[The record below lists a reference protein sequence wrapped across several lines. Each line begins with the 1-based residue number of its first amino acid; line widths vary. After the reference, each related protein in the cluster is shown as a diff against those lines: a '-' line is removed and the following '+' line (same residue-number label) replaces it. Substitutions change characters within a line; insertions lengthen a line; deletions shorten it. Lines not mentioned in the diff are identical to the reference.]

1 MTGGR
6 DHETGADRPR
16 VNVIQRE
23 AAEAFVTVRRN
34 RRSGRCEFMSTGGDT
49 MDTPKVFESEYRF
62 CLILWKHEPI
72 NSTKLAGICKEE
84 LGWSRTTTFTV
95 IRRLSDRGVV
105 KNENAT
111 VTSLISKEDVQV
123 AQMDEMME
131 KVFEGSLPAFV
142 AAFARRQ
149 ELSEEEVK
157 EILRIIE
164 K

>member
-1 MTGGR
+1 
-6 DHETGADRPR
+6 
-16 VNVIQRE
+16 
-23 AAEAFVTVRRN
+23 
-34 RRSGRCEFMSTGGDT
+34 

-72 NSTKLAGICKEE
+72 NSTRVARICKEE

-111 VTSLISKEDVQV
+111 VTSLVSKEDIQV

-131 KVFEGSLPAFV
+131 KTFEGSLPAFI

-149 ELSEEEVK
+149 ELSDDEVK